1 MSVPHAPAARIA
13 PATGP
18 WLVGALRRRY
28 LWALGA
34 VAALVL
40 VDQAVVQPLLVRLNA
55 YAPAINVAGRQRM
68 LSQKLVKEGLA
79 WQAQSDL
86 AARARRRNEFEQTL
100 QAWTSAHE
108 LLAQGAE
115 GFSGIGVDAPR
126 VAAAWRELGPHYAA
140 MNAAAAALLQAP
152 LQETLAPLEALLAA
166 EPQYLQH
173 MDRVVGLLEEE
184 ARNEVTRLRGLAFVI
199 GAAILA
205 TLVGLGWGVVLPA
218 TRLIR
223 RQFDE
228 LEQRVAERTSELAL
242 ANAELSQALEERRVA
257 KADLHELGLQ
267 LAHAG
272 RVSALGHL
280 TAGLAHELNQ
290 PLATITNY
298 AESADVL
305 LDRAAVDPA
314 TLRQRVHE
322 IRAAALRAGQI
333 VRRMRDFVRP
343 AASVDQELE
352 LGQLIRDVLE
362 LCRPEA
368 ERVGAACVVR
378 LGAAELPGRGDPIQL
393 QQVLVNLVQNALHA
407 LRSMPVDQRRLEV
420 VAEAYEGEFRVTV
433 SDSGPGLPAEQRER
447 LGEPFVTTKADGL
460 GLGLAICRV
469 IVTRHGGRLW
479 AEPAASGACLTFSLP
494 PSREHA
500 AARSHADDCVRR

>member
-1 MSVPHAPAARIA
+1 MSVSHAPAARIS

-68 LSQKLVKEGLA
+68 LSQKLVKEALA
-79 WQAQSDL
+79 WQTQADPV
-86 AARARRRNEFEQTL
+86 ARARRRDEFEQTL
-100 QAWTSAHE
+100 RSWTAAHE
-108 LLAQGAE
+108 LLARGAE
-115 GFSGIGVDAPR
+115 GFSGVGVDAPR
-126 VAAAWRELGPHYAA
+126 VASAWSELGPHYSS
-140 MNAAAAALLQAP
+140 MNAAAAALLPPQGA
-152 LQETLAPLEALLAA
+152 LAPLEALLSA
-166 EPQYLQH
+166 EPLYLTN

-184 ARNEVTRLRGLAFVI
+184 ARGEVTRLRGLAFVI

-223 RQFDE
+223 SQFDE
-228 LEQRVAERTSELAL
+228 LEQRVAERTSELAA
-242 ANAELSQALEERRVA
+242 ANAELSQALEERRA
-257 KADLHELGLQ
+257 AQADLHELGLQ

-305 LDRAAVDPA
+305 LDRAVVDPA
-314 TLRQRVHE
+314 TLRQRVQE

-343 AASVDQELE
+343 AAGVEQELE
-352 LGQLIRDVLE
+352 LGQLVRDVLE

-378 LGAAELPGRGDPIQL
+378 LGAAELPVRGDPIQL

-407 LRSMPVDQRRLEV
+407 LRSMPVDQRRLGV
-420 VAEAYEGEFRVTV
+420 RAEACAGEIRVTV

-469 IVTRHGGRLW
+469 IINRHGGRLW
-479 AEPAASGACLTFSLP
+479 AEPDASGACLTFSLP
-494 PSREHA
+494 LSREHA
-500 AARSHADDCVRR
+500 AAESHADDCVRR

>member
-1 MSVPHAPAARIA
+1 
-13 PATGP
+13 
-18 WLVGALRRRY
+18 VGTLRRRY

-40 VDQAVVQPLLVRLNA
+40 VDQAIVQPLLVRLNA

-68 LSQKLVKEGLA
+68 LSQKLVKEALA
-79 WQAQSDL
+79 WQTQADP
-86 AARARRRNEFEQTL
+86 AARARRRDELEQTL
-100 QAWTSAHE
+100 QAWSAAHE
-108 LLAQGAE
+108 QLAQGSE
-115 GFSGIGVDAPR
+115 GFSGVGVDAPR
-126 VAAAWRELGPHYAA
+126 VAAAWRELAPHYMA
-140 MNAAAAALLQAP
+140 MKTAAAEVLQTPPQSAG
-152 LQETLAPLEALLAA
+152 APLEALLAA
-166 EPQYLQH
+166 EPLYLTN

-184 ARNEVTRLRGLAFVI
+184 ARGEVTRLRALAFAI

-205 TLVGLGWGVVLPA
+205 TLVGLGWAVVLPA

-223 RQFDE
+223 SQFAD

-257 KADLHELGLQ
+257 QADLHELGLQ

-314 TLRQRVHE
+314 ALRPRVHE
-322 IRAAALRAGQI
+322 IRTAALRAGQI

-343 AASVDQELE
+343 AASVEQDLE
-352 LGQLIRDVLE
+352 LGQLVRDVLE

-368 ERVGAACVVR
+368 ERAGAACVLR
-378 LGAAELPGRGDPIQL
+378 LGAAELPVRGDPIQL
-393 QQVLVNLVQNALHA
+393 QQVLVNLLQNSLHA
-407 LRSMPVDQRRLEV
+407 LRSMPAEQRRLEV
-420 VAEAYEGEFRVTV
+420 VAEAYEGEIRVTV
-433 SDSGPGLPAEQRER
+433 SDSGP
-447 LGEPFVTTKADGL
+447 V
-460 GLGLAICRV
+460 
-469 IVTRHGGRLW
+469 
-479 AEPAASGACLTFSLP
+479 
-494 PSREHA
+494 
-500 AARSHADDCVRR
+500 